1 MEVVCT
7 DADGRRR
14 VGNGFAYKCKS
25 HAGGFKQLF
34 RRDRCESQFSTDGA
48 TESVTAEGDCTCWIA
63 RFGNGPLARE
73 SGTETAERARTRL
86 GFWHRVLQDS
96 AILEVLESVHLR
108 REEDEIQARIGSW
121 SGVEDDAPTKPPFS
135 VFKRFEVTRARRTP
149 NATAGSRELA
159 HGPNGLQQCP

>member
-73 SGTETAERARTRL
+73 SGTETAEGANAAWVLAPSASRL
-86 GFWHRVLQDS
+86 GDTGGAQIS
-96 AILEVLESVHLR
+96 APE
-108 REEDEIQARIGSW
+108 
-121 SGVEDDAPTKPPFS
+121 
-135 VFKRFEVTRARRTP
+135 
-149 NATAGSRELA
+149 AG
-159 HGPNGLQQCP
+159 GG